1 MMLRLDAT
9 TPAKVNLGLEVVGR
23 RSDGY
28 HDVVTLMQAVGLYDQ
43 FVWTETGEPFEYI
56 PPDDVPRE
64 SDLIWRVL
72 QRAADLSE
80 WTGRLDVVKQIPMA
94 AGLGGGSSDAAL
106 ALRLAYPDADDDAL
120 SQVAASIGSDVPF
133 FVRGGTALATGTGID
148 LTSVET
154 PDCWFVLVTPPVD
167 IPDKT
172 RTLYSGL
179 TPDDYSDGANVRD
192 ITNSMAG
199 RSGLPAQLPNAFTRQ
214 LLGYPV
220 IRYAY
225 ASLGQA
231 GASLVSVSGAG
242 PTVYAV
248 TVGHQEAAKI
258 AARLAPLTPE
268 VGAINVVQAVGA
280 LDDDSEIRAI
290 AAALRGR

>member
-1 MMLRLDAT
+1 MRRLTAS

-23 RSDGY
+23 RDDGY
-28 HDVVTLMQAVGLYDQ
+28 HQVVTLMQAVSLYDR
-43 FVWTETGEPFEYI
+43 FVWTETGEPFVYI
-56 PPDDVPRE
+56 PPDGVPRE

-72 QRAADLSE
+72 QRCADLPE
-80 WTGRLDVVKQIPMA
+80 WTGQLEVVKQIPMA

-106 ALRLAYPDADDDAL
+106 ALRLANPDADDDAV
-120 SQVAASIGSDVPF
+120 SQVAASMGSDVPF
-133 FVRGGTALATGTGID
+133 FVRGGTALATGTGTD
-148 LTSVET
+148 LTEAASPEW
-154 PDCWFVLVTPPVD
+154 WFVLVTPPVD

-192 ITNSMAG
+192 ITNALAG
-199 RSGLPAQLPNAFTRQ
+199 RSGLPALLPNAFTRQ

-242 PTVYAV
+242 PTVFAV
-248 TVGHQEAAKI
+248 TVGHQEAAEI
-258 AARLAPLTPE
+258 AARLAHFTPE

-280 LDDDSEIRAI
+280 TDDQSEIRAI

>member
-1 MMLRLDAT
+1 MRRLEAT

-23 RSDGY
+23 RADGY
-28 HDVVTLMQAVGLYDQ
+28 HEVVTLMQAVGLYDR
-43 FVWTETGEPFEYI
+43 FVWTETGAALEYI
-56 PPDDVPRE
+56 PPDGVARDA
-64 SDLIWRVL
+64 DLVWRVL
-72 QRAADLSE
+72 QRAADLST
-80 WTGRLDVVKQIPMA
+80 WTGRLEVVKGIPMA

-106 ALRLAYPDADDDAL
+106 ALRLAYSDLDDDAL
-120 SQVAASIGSDVPF
+120 SQLAASIGADVPF
-133 FVRGGTALATGTGID
+133 FVRGGTALATGTGTD
-148 LTSVET
+148 LTAVET
-154 PDCWFVLVTPPVD
+154 TECWFVLVTPAVD

-172 RTLYSGL
+172 KTLYSGL

-192 ITNSMAG
+192 ITTALAG
-199 RSGLPAQLPNAFTRQ
+199 GSGLPAQLPSAFTRQ

-225 ASLGQA
+225 ERLGQA

-248 TVGHQEAAKI
+248 TVGHQSAAGI
-258 AARLAPLTPE
+258 ADRLARFTPE
-268 VGAINVVQAVGA
+268 VGAINVVRAVGA
-280 LDDDSEIRAI
+280 MDDHSEIRAI

>member
-1 MMLRLDAT
+1 MRRLEALA
-9 TPAKVNLGLEVVGR
+9 PAKVNLGLEVVGR

-28 HDVVTLMQAVGLYDQ
+28 HEVVTLMQAISLYDR
-43 FVWTETGEPFEYI
+43 FVWTETGRALEYI
-56 PPDDVPRE
+56 PPNGVPRDA
-64 SDLIWRVL
+64 DLVWRVL
-72 QRAADLSE
+72 QGAEDLAA
-80 WTGRLDVVKQIPMA
+80 WIGRLQVVKGIPMA

-106 ALRLAYPDADDDAL
+106 ALRLAHPAANDAEL
-120 SQVAASIGSDVPF
+120 SQLGAAIGADVPF
-133 FVRGGTALATGTGID
+133 FIRGGTALATGTGTH
-148 LTSVET
+148 LSPVAT
-154 PDCWFVLVTPPVD
+154 PACWFVLVTPEVD

-179 TPDDYSDGANVRD
+179 KPDDFSAGANVRD
-192 ITNSMAG
+192 IMRAFADG
-199 RSGLPAQLPNAFTRQ
+199 SGLPARLPNAFTRQ

-225 ASLGQA
+225 DKLGQA

-248 TVGHQEAAKI
+248 TGGHED
-258 AARLAPLTPE
+258 AARIADRLGRFTPE
-268 VGAINVVQAVGA
+268 VGLINAVEAVNATTA
-280 LDDDSEIRAI
+280 LPAVEAI

>member
-1 MMLRLDAT
+1 MRCLTAR

-23 RSDGY
+23 RDDGY
-28 HDVVTLMQAVGLYDQ
+28 HEVVTLMQAVSLFDR

-56 PPDDVPRE
+56 SPGGVPQA
-64 SDLIWRVL
+64 SDLIWRVF
-72 QRAADLSE
+72 QRAADISE
-80 WTGRLDVVKQIPMA
+80 WTGRLEVVKQIPMA

-106 ALRLAYPDADDDAL
+106 ALRLAYPEADDDAL
-120 SQVAASIGSDVPF
+120 SQLAVSIGSDVPF
-133 FVRGGTALATGTGID
+133 FVRGGTALATGTGTD
-148 LTSVET
+148 LTAVAPLE
-154 PDCWFVLVTPPVD
+154 CWFVVITPRVA

-192 ITNSMAG
+192 IMNTLTG

-220 IRYAY
+220 VRYAY

-248 TVGHQEAAKI
+248 TGGHQMAAEI
-258 AARLAPLTPE
+258 AARLARFTPE

-280 LDDDSEIRAI
+280 LDDHPEIRAI